1 MRNFELK
8 YKSGP
13 GGDQCTT
20 YDIVFYKD
28 NVTVREFISF
38 IVSINAEEYG
48 EFYVYY
54 TDPKLK
60 DVPYLGKSEKLTKF
74 EVKYKYGKILP
85 FSVPKEYLDKYIDIN
100 ANNWANGGWSAMS
113 YWLFTKE

>member
-1 MRNFELK
+1 MKNFELK

-20 YDIVFYKD
+20 YDIVFHKD
-28 NVTVREFISF
+28 NVTVWEFISF

-60 DVPYLGKSEKLTKF
+60 AES
-74 EVKYKYGKILP
+74 
-85 FSVPKEYLDKYIDIN
+85 
-100 ANNWANGGWSAMS
+100 SAPLS
-113 YWLFTKE
+113 LQEWQASLRR